1 MNLDGIEHIKVLD
14 FVPSKR
20 YLVVLRPDSLV
31 NFGFFRDDYR
41 PYGHYS
47 IEDTEYLGITY
58 DEQTIH
64 EMGFV
69 IHNNKVC
76 WSPRVVVFYND
87 GHKHTI
93 ICNTKEEALAVKEK
107 IVKKLP
113 NYLDV

>member
-1 MNLDGIEHIKVLD
+1 MELTGIEHIKVLD

-20 YLVVLRPDSLV
+20 YLVVLTPDSLV

-58 DEQTIH
+58 NEQTIKK
-64 EMGFV
+64 MGLV
-69 IHNNKVC
+69 IHDDKVC
-76 WSPRVVVFYND
+76 WSPRVVISYND
-87 GHKHTI
+87 GHKHAI
-93 ICNTKEEALAVKEK
+93 ICNTKEEAEKVKER
-107 IVKKLP
+107 IVKRLP

>member
-1 MNLDGIEHIKVLD
+1 MDLTGIEHIKVLD

-20 YLVVLRPDSLV
+20 YLVVLTPDSLV

-58 DEQTIH
+58 NEQTIKK
-64 EMGFV
+64 MGFV
-69 IHNNKVC
+69 IHDDKVC
-76 WSPRVVVFYND
+76 WSPRVVISYND
-87 GHKHTI
+87 GHKLTI
-93 ICNTKEEALAVKEK
+93 ICDTKEEAEKVKEK

-113 NYLDV
+113 NYLDI